1 MKHLKLFFAL
11 FAMLAL
17 GVGNA
22 WGATYSLT
30 PNKAQ
35 TGLSNT
41 SYVTSL
47 TSFTYDGVTW
57 KMNQWNPS
65 TLQIKTNQG
74 SATSEWRFY
83 NTSAFPGKI
92 TKVVITFSAM
102 TVSDASKLMFKGGSS
117 EVTATSG
124 GTAGTWNNSAKT
136 LTWTPGASD
145 NFTYFAFYQNGKAA
159 SGTNKLATSNAIV
172 VTYEAASTPV
182 TTYSVTLNQPTTGGT
197 ISATGLTDGKAA
209 EGATVTLKATPAA
222 GYKFGA
228 WDVKDASSNPVSV
241 DANGKFTMPA
251 SNVTVSAS
259 FVAKNQYSVA
269 WKVNDDDADGGSTIA
284 AEGDKVAAL
293 PNTPDDCSGD
303 VVFVGW
309 SDQKVS
315 DGNKPALLFTD
326 LAGSPEITGNTTFY
340 AVFAKRTVTTGGT
353 PESVT
358 KTYTFSTY
366 TAGTQYAEN
375 EKHVLDD
382 ILTLYTTECH
392 FTSELR
398 IYSSSTH
405 NGYVISNQLP
415 GKIVSLGFN
424 AGNKKDAII
433 VYGSNDGTIWT
444 EVSEVSITSE
454 SYMDYSLSFGEN
466 NYTYFKLDV
475 KGANQVR
482 LNSLTLTYQSGNG
495 TSVDY
500 SDYTTSCTVEQDYT
514 ITIADDIEHGTVTA
528 PATAKAG
535 ATITLTAT
543 ADENYSFGT
552 WSVTEEGGTA
562 VTVSG
567 NQFTM
572 PEANVTVSATFV
584 ENPKWTITWK
594 SVEGSTTTE
603 VYQGKSLGT
612 IDEANDCPDK
622 VFMGWT
628 AANEVNP
635 NGLDITYAKET
646 DIPTDHT
653 TYNAVYAAEGD
664 VADIVDE
671 LTQAWTSISGTSY
684 SSWSDKKSKSPAVY
698 AGNSAGGNN
707 SIQLRSNNSNSGIVT
722 TTSGGKAKKI
732 VVTWFTGDG
741 GTSSGR
747 TLNVYG
753 KNSAYSAATDLYDN
767 SKKGTLIGTIVCG
780 TSTELE
786 ITDEY
791 EYIGLCSNSGAMYLS
806 EIKITWSSTS
816 YSHYSFDC
824 EVVNDPYLNV
834 DPTTITFDATNVG
847 FNSTKTIDITAG
859 YLTEDIT
866 LAISGAN
873 ANEFSVSTAKITKDE
888 EVSQEVTVTYA
899 PTAEGNHAATLTIT
913 SGTLSKTVALSGSA
927 EVATIYTLTNLAD
940 INPNDR
946 VIIVGNVSGETY
958 AMSNAQGT
966 TAAPTAVAVTVV
978 DDKIATNETT
988 ILWNI
993 SKSGDNLTIYP
1004 NGEDTKWLYTTD
1016 DNNGVRVGDNKNKT
1030 FTIADGYLKNT
1041 STNRYVGIYNKQ
1053 NWRCYT
1059 STTTNIAGQTFAFY
1073 VLPSTDP
1080 VINVTPASKDFG
1092 AVIVGNTLT
1101 QEFEISTLNVTSALT
1116 AEITGDACFTATGI
1130 NAGKITVTYAPT
1142 AVGDY
1147 TATLTITA
1155 GTEATKTIEL
1165 KGEAVE
1171 TVDVATAMAAAKD
1184 EIVYLK
1190 PFDVVYAV
1198 TGKKYVYI
1206 KDESGFGLI
1215 YDTDLANQ
1223 LLNGDRVEGFVGKS
1237 SPYSSLPELKAHNTE
1252 NMTITHGTA
1261 VEPTEFTTVPETSHV
1276 NQYVVFKNV
1285 TFDEDVVFNSS
1296 TATNATFK
1304 LNTND
1309 VTLRNSFKF
1318 EVAFEADK
1326 AYDIYG
1332 AIATYQATESDPIEV
1347 QVYYLNS
1354 AEAGQEVVT
1363 YTVNYDAN
1371 GASGNVP
1378 TDLANYAAGQQ
1389 VTVAGQGEM
1398 TYENHMFT
1406 GWKYNGTIYQAGD
1419 KFNMPA
1425 DNVTLVAQWE
1435 ERQTFSS
1442 GLWVLVTD
1450 ASELAANDYVIIAAA
1465 NKNVAMQSYETG
1477 NNCREIEV
1485 NKYGNYFLTWNENI
1499 GVFQLAASGSNYTL
1513 QDVHTKQYLY
1523 AAGASVDKDNHL
1535 KASNTI
1541 PADENAAKYIW
1552 TISIENNVA
1561 TIKATSVNRNWLRY
1575 NSTGLFACYASGQQD
1590 VALYKYVTDFYTRD
1604 VNVNNYGTICLP
1616 YASSKFAGATFYEVS
1631 WLKTD
1636 AGLYLDELAEGASLE
1651 AGKPYIFK
1659 ATDSKITLA
1668 YDGVAVADPVA
1679 GENGLTGTFTDI
1691 AAGGVLGN
1699 YIIAQNQIWVAN
1711 ENNYVNAYRAYIN
1724 KDLLPTTEQAQLPGR
1739 RRVCMGE
1746 NVETGLDQI
1755 VAPEGQTVKA
1765 IVNGQLIIIRD
1776 GVKYNVQGQKL

>member
-22 WGATYSLT
+22 WGALTEAYSYTFTAKQFSDNTTAKTLGSVKWTPATTWSVGNGYWGYDATKGQQWGSSSHTLNKMILT
-30 PNKAQ
+30 S
-35 TGLSNT
+35 G
-41 SYVTSL
+41 
-47 TSFTYDGVTW
+47 TSFTNV
-57 KMNQWNPS
+57 K
-65 TLQIKTNQG
+65 
-74 SATSEWRFY
+74 
-83 NTSAFPGKI
+83 KI
-92 TKVVITFSAM
+92 TINGSI
-102 TVSDASKLMFKGGSS
+102 GSS
-117 EVTATSG
+117 GGCKLSVKVG
-124 GTAGTWNNSAKT
+124 GTSIGTEKT
-136 LTWTPGASD
+136 LTTTATAYNFESATALTGVVEITLSNGSKKKAQYIKSIIIYTDDTPVGAT
-145 NFTYFAFYQNGKAA
+145 TYTVTVDGGIQNGTVTA
-159 SGTNKLATSNAIV
+159 S
-172 VTYEAASTPV
+172 
-182 TTYSVTLNQPTTGGT
+182 PTE
-197 ISATGLTDGKAA
+197 AA
-209 EGATVTLKATPAA
+209 EGATVTLIATPNA
-222 GYKFGA
+222 GYNFDA
-228 WDVKDASSNPVSV
+228 WDVKDASSNAVSV

-269 WKVNDDDADGGSTIA
+269 WKVNSEDADGGSTSA
-284 AEGDKVAAL
+284 TEGDKVAAL

-309 SDQKVS
+309 SDQEVS

-326 LAGSPEITGNTTFY
+326 LAGSPEITGNKTFY

-366 TAGTQYAEN
+366 TAGTQYADN
-375 EKHVLDD
+375 EEHVLDD
-382 ILTLYTTECH
+382 ILTLYTTDCH

-398 IYSSSTH
+398 IYSSSTY

-433 VYGSNDGTIWT
+433 VYGSNDGTTWT

-454 SYMDYSLSFGEN
+454 LYMDYSLSFGEN

-482 LNSLTLTYQSGNG
+482 LKSLTLTYQSGDG

-500 SDYTTSCTVEQDYT
+500 SDYSTSCIVEQDYT

-552 WSVTEEGGTA
+552 WSVSEEGGTA

-612 IDEANDCPDK
+612 ITEANDCPDGK

-635 NGLDITYAKET
+635 NGLGITYAKTT
-646 DIPTDHT
+646 DIPTEHT
-653 TYNAVYAAEGD
+653 TYNAVYAKETIGSGEEGSAAVALASGVYDSTNKNITWTTDGYATILQAKGSSSSDVNENYIASPRWYVGHKVTITPQSGVNITQIILTLSSTNKDFGHANTQLTNATAEINDD
-664 VADIVDE
+664 VITLKPINGESPITIVPG
-671 LTQAWTSISGTSY
+671 A
-684 SSWSDKKSKSPAVY
+684 
-698 AGNSAGGNN
+698 
-707 SIQLRSNNSNSGIVT
+707 QLRPTAIT
-722 TTSGGKAKKI
+722 I
-732 VVTWFTGDG
+732 H
-741 GTSSGR
+741 
-747 TLNVYG
+747 
-753 KNSAYSAATDLYDN
+753 
-767 SKKGTLIGTIVCG
+767 KGP
-780 TSTELE
+780 
-786 ITDEY
+786 
-791 EYIGLCSNSGAMYLS
+791 
-806 EIKITWSSTS
+806 STS

-1004 NGEDTKWLYTTD
+1004 NGVDTKWLYTAD
-1016 DNNGVRVGDNKNKT
+1016 DNNGVRVGTNENKT

-1092 AVIVGNTLT
+1092 AVIVGNTVT

-1198 TGKKYVYI
+1198 TGKEYVYI

-1237 SPYSSLPELKAHNTE
+1237 SPYRSLPELKAHNTE

-1261 VEPTEFTTVPETSHV
+1261 VEPTEFTTVPATSHV

-1363 YTVNYDAN
+1363 YNVTYDAN

-1425 DNVTLVAQWE
+1425 DDVTLVAQWE

-1513 QDVHTKQYLY
+1513 QDVHTKKYLY

-1575 NSTGLFACYASGQQD
+1575 NSTGLFACYTSGQQD

-1616 YASSKFAGATFYEVS
+1616 YASSKFAGAEFYEVS

-1636 AGLYLDELAEGASLE
+1636 AGLYLDELAEGAALE

-1659 ATDSKITLA
+1659 ATDSKITVA
-1668 YDGVAVADPVA
+1668 YEGDAELTPIA
-1679 GENGLTGTFTDI
+1679 GANGLTGTFTDM
-1691 AAGGVLGN
+1691 AAGSVEGH
-1699 YIIAQNQIWVAN
+1699 YIIAQNKVWVAN
-1711 ENNYVNAYRAYIN
+1711 DKNYVNANRAYIN
-1724 KDLLPTTEQAQLPGR
+1724 STVVPTTEQAKIPGR

-1746 NVETGLDQI
+1746 NVVTGFEQI
-1755 VAPEGQTVKA
+1755 VAPEGKA
-1765 IVNGQLIIIRD
+1765 IKVIENGQLIIIRD